1 MGRSKKT
8 VAVEAD
14 PTEALDEAILKGMF
28 EAMPK
33 RVSRKVLAEKDLTA
47 GDYILQI
54 TGRAV
59 VPKLEPNVP
68 RLGPSYQKF
77 GLRVLEVVDGNEES
91 LQAGDET
98 FSMWSNVPKQ
108 LGFFYDHIQAL
119 ALYALGYDQ
128 EKCAGA
134 DWAKLLQAGVFDGAI
149 FRGAAARSW
158 TNSKGQVRFN
168 LDVVKVKVDP
178 EELSPEAK
186 RYVM

>member
-1 MGRSKKT
+1 MGRSKKAA
-8 VAVEAD
+8 AVEVD
-14 PTEALDEAILKGMF
+14 PTEALDKAILKGMF
-28 EAMPK
+28 EGMPK
-33 RVSRKVLAEKDLTA
+33 RVSRKVLAEKDLTG

-77 GLRVLEVVDGNEES
+77 SLRVLEVVDGNEES
-91 LQAGDET
+91 LLAGDET
-98 FSMWSNVPKQ
+98 FSMWSNAPKQ
-108 LGFFYDHIQAL
+108 LGWFQQHMQAL
-119 ALYALGYDQ
+119 GIYALGYTVEQ
-128 EKCAGA
+128 AEQA
-134 DWAKLLQAGVFDGAI
+134 DWTDLIFDGAFDGAI
-149 FRGAAARSW
+149 FRGAANRPW